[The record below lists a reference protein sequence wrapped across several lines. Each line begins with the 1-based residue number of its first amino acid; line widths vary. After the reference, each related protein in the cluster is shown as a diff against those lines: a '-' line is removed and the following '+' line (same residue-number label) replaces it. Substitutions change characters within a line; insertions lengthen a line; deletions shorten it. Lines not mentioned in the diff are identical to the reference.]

1 MRGGDPDGDGLGRQD
16 LKPANVLI
24 FSDGFAKVTE
34 QHDCLLVLCR
44 PSPALFPVCTV
55 QNPNGIKQ
63 QFLL

>member
-1 MRGGDPDGDGLGRQD
+1 M
-16 LKPANVLI
+16 KPANVLI